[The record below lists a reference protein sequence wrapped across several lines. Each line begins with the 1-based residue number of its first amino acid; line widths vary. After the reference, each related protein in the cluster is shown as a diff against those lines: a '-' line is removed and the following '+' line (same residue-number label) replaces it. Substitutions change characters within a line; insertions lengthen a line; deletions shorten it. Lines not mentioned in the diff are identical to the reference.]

1 MKIFEEIKKGIPKDI
16 ILPAELQKLCEWTE
30 INGYPISGYFELRA
44 DDGETMRYWLGFDN
58 LSNRFGIFGAGS
70 DGSLYAFWIDDNNK
84 QKIVHLGSEGD
95 AVYVLAENFVDFLR
109 LLAIGYDEIGFAD
122 MSKTIEDWNLEI
134 GNDKEEGVNT
144 KFIDW
149 VEKEFN
155 VKVPKTGNKIA
166 DFDNEEFKDWI
177 EKQIE
182 KYS

>member
-109 LLAIGYDEIGFAD
+109 LLTIGYDEIGFAD

-155 VKVPKTGNKIA
+155 VKVPKTGNEIA